1 MTDDNRDRERV
12 RETER
17 TTIVDAGG
25 ERRGGG
31 GGLLAAVLLIL
42 VVLALAF
49 FFFRGGFD
57 RAADKV
63 GVNVNV
69 DVPKVSAPNV
79 DIKMPEKIELDVPKV
94 DVKTEGQGNS
104 AH

>member
-1 MTDDNRDRERV
+1 MTDHDRDPERV

-25 ERRGGG
+25 PRRGGG
-31 GGLLAAVLLIL
+31 GGLIAAVLLIL
-42 VVLALAF
+42 VLLALAF
-49 FFFRGGFD
+49 FFFRGSFD

-69 DVPKVSAPNV
+69 AAPNV
-79 DIKMPEKIELDVPKV
+79 DLKVPDKIEVKVPDV
-94 DVKTEGQGNS
+94 DVKSDGQGNS
-104 AH
+104 GR